1 MDKAITKHN
10 SLEKDDFD
18 LDWDDSGDNYNP
30 DKYGI
35 KLINHPMNYTEKQF
49 DKELL

>member
-1 MDKAITKHN
+1 M
-10 SLEKDDFD
+10 KDEFD
-18 LDWDDSGDNYNP
+18 LWDEDDDSGDQTDP